1 MFCVECGREDEA
13 LVGSLCKECFSK
25 KHVWVTL
32 PDHVDVTLCAHC
44 SSMLSG
50 DRWVDVGSVK
60 EAAEA
65 AIKSA
70 LKVLKGT
77 VCSNMRVVLAEKDER
92 NLDAQVK
99 VVLTA
104 QGVEVER
111 ELGTIVRL
119 KRGSC
124 TECSKQQGS
133 YYESLLQVRG
143 GDRSMDPE
151 VARSIEARVRD
162 RAAGMRKTSRS
173 VFISKIEHVKGGI
186 DFFFGSTH
194 AARNIARELQ
204 ESLCADFKESSSLW
218 GKRDGEEIY
227 RMTFLVRLPSFGP
240 GDIIEIGGKDH
251 YISRMSKGVLRV
263 IDLERGEER
272 SIRLK
277 DAGECAVAGRASEI
291 PRAVVLSETP
301 TELQLLDPET
311 MTTLDVR
318 KPAGFRR
325 NGDQIRLAKT
335 KLGTYVLSDDW

>member
-1 MFCVECGREDEA
+1 LFCVECGREDEA
-13 LVGSLCKECFSK
+13 LIGSLCRDCFSK

-32 PDHVDVTLCAHC
+32 PDHVDVILCAHC
-44 SSMLSG
+44 SSMLSD

-65 AIKSA
+65 AIRSA
-70 LKVLKGT
+70 FKVPKDAI
-77 VCSNMRVVLAEKDER
+77 CSNMRVSLTEKDER

-99 VVLTA
+99 IAVMA

-124 TECSKQQGS
+124 TECSKQKGN

-151 VARSIEARVRD
+151 VERSIDVRVRD
-162 RAAGMRKTSRS
+162 RVAGMRKNSRG

-194 AARNIARELQ
+194 AARTIARELQ
-204 ESLCADFKESSSLW
+204 DSMCADFKESSSLW
-218 GKRDGEEIY
+218 GRRDGEEIY

-240 GDIIEIGGKDH
+240 GDVVEIGGKDS

-263 IDLERGEER
+263 IDLARGEER

-277 DAGECAVAGRASEI
+277 DAGECVVARPASKI

-311 MTTLDVR
+311 MATLDVR

-325 NGDQIRLAKT
+325 DGDQIRLAKT
-335 KLGTYVLSDDW
+335 KSGIYVLSDDW